1 MLKAIEVKI
10 ADIYLPAD
18 RRKELDTQK
27 AERVAE
33 NIMEGGESLPI
44 QVRQGKDR
52 YVLVKGI
59 HRLEARKALGDVTI
73 QAFIVGAR
81 QH

>member
-1 MLKAIEVKI
+1 LLKAVDIKI
-10 ADIYLPAD
+10 DEIYLPAD
-18 RRKELDTQK
+18 RRKELDPAKVDQT
-27 AERVAE
+27 AE
-33 NIMEGGESLPI
+33 NIMAGNEGQPI

-59 HRLEARKALGDVTI
+59 NRLEARRALGDITI
-73 QAFIVGAR
+73 RAFIVGAR